1 MGTLVRSDGFRLTVS
16 GVSAASLLA
25 GLIFIIRLDMKAES
39 ALEKFEKVSSEV
51 IGLRVDMSKDR
62 EILNEHSGEIR
73 EHRVMIRDLQN
84 RTKTTGN
91 NW

>member
-1 MGTLVRSDGFRLTVS
+1 MGNIVRSDGFRLTIS
-16 GVSAASLLA
+16 GVSAASLLC
-25 GLIFIIRLDMKAES
+25 GLVFIIRLDGKAES
-39 ALEKFEKVSSEV
+39 ALEKFEKVFSEV

-62 EILNEHSGEIR
+62 EVLNEHSAEIR

-84 RTKTTGN
+84 RTKSTGN